1 MPTVEFVLMTKCAL
15 SLCLAIAICCLLS
28 FPAPL
33 SCQEWKVPMP
43 GLEGPVHIRSDSL
56 TYEREKGMFVAEGNV
71 EITRGGLTLQ
81 AERVELNETTDDAV
95 ATGRVMLREEEDVL
109 RCDRLELNLRTQ
121 MGSITNGTLFTK
133 KGNFTVTGERAERLG
148 ERTYRVY
155 GASFTTCDITSPDW
169 KFTAKQV
176 DVTLEGYAVAR
187 GPVFYIR
194 GIPVL
199 YVPAGIFPVK
209 RERQT
214 GFLIPRI
221 GYSSKYGPEA
231 FTAFYWAIS
240 KNMDATF
247 YLDRLGDHRGR
258 GWNEG
263 IEFRYA
269 LRRDTDGKVTFYFCD
284 DQVERDERW
293 GLFFKHRGGIW
304 RDFYAKADVAVISD
318 DAYVVDFDE
327 YIPDDT
333 LIDARTRTQL
343 ESRVFGGRNWA
354 RFNLLGEVSVI
365 DDLTV
370 EEHRGTLQR
379 VPTLQFTA
387 LRQGL
392 PLTPLYF
399 GWETDYTNFYRREG
413 LRGHRLDFHPRL
425 SFPLMLLKAVR
436 VEPEA
441 GFRETLY
448 LPSDGPRDPYTGER
462 MTGEFESREIPDFTI
477 ATSTILS
484 RVYEGGWWDL
494 ERWKHQIEPEISYTY
509 IPRVGQD
516 DNPMFNELDR
526 IGYTNAVT
534 YGLTNAVSGKTRKV
548 GGGSAV
554 RELLRLTVS
563 QSYSFG
569 DPYWREAESG
579 RGRYFSDI
587 EGEVWLNPSRYLNVL
602 GDLRYNP
609 YENYLDGFNVSA
621 ALSDKRGDGLGL
633 EYRYSRDEVENI
645 NASLNVRIRHW
656 LDLFG
661 TYSYN
666 IREKRRIFT
675 IFGLDFR
682 AKCWGLRVSIEDIKQ
697 SPLTVMDGTLTRLVE
712 DEINFRVQV
721 TLTGVGSVGMK

>member
-1 MPTVEFVLMTKCAL
+1 
-15 SLCLAIAICCLLS
+15 
-28 FPAPL
+28 
-33 SCQEWKVPMP
+33 MP
-43 GLEGPVHIRSDSL
+43 GLEGLVHIRSDSL
-56 TYEREKGMFVAEGNV
+56 SYDREKRMFVAEGNV
-71 EITRGGLTLQ
+71 EISRGALVLQ
-81 AERVELNETTDDAV
+81 ADRVELNEMTEDAV
-95 ATGRVMLREEEDVL
+95 ATGRVVLREGEDVL

-121 MGSITNGTLFTK
+121 MGSVTNGTLFTK

-155 GASFTTCDITSPDW
+155 DASFTTCDITSPDW

-176 DVTLEGYAVAR
+176 DVTLEGYAVVR

-214 GFLIPRI
+214 GFLIPKF

-231 FTAFYWAIS
+231 FTAFYWAIA

-269 LRRDTDGKVTFYFCD
+269 LRRDTDGKMTFYFCD

-293 GLFFKHRGGIW
+293 GVFFKHRGGIW

-327 YIPDDT
+327 YMPDDT
-333 LIDARTRTQL
+333 LIDARTRSQL

-379 VPTLQFTA
+379 VPTLQFVA
-387 LRQGL
+387 LKQGL

-399 GWETDYTNFYRREG
+399 GWETDYTRFWRREG
-413 LRGHRLDFHPRL
+413 IRGHRLDLHPRL
-425 SFPLMLLKAVR
+425 SFPLMLLKAIR

-448 LPSDGPRDPYTGER
+448 LPSNGPRNPYTGER
-462 MTGEFESREIPDFTI
+462 VTDEFESREIPDFTI

-484 RVYEGGWWDL
+484 RVYEGGWWGF

-509 IPRVGQD
+509 IPRVNQD

-534 YGLTNAVSGKTRKV
+534 YGLTNAVSGRIRQA
-548 GGGSAV
+548 GGGSTV
-554 RELLRLTVS
+554 RELLRFTVS

-569 DPYWREAESG
+569 EPVLREAKSG

-587 EGEVWLNPSRYLNVL
+587 EAEVWLNPSQYLNVL

-609 YENYLDGFNVSA
+609 YEHYLDGFNVSA

-645 NASLNVRIRHW
+645 NASLNVRIRDW
-656 LDLFG
+656 LDLFS
-661 TYSYN
+661 TCSYN

-682 AKCWGLRVSIEDIKQ
+682 AKCWGIRFYIEDIKR
-697 SPLTVMDGTLTRLVE
+697 SPLTVREGVPTRLVE

>member
-1 MPTVEFVLMTKCAL
+1 
-15 SLCLAIAICCLLS
+15 
-28 FPAPL
+28 
-33 SCQEWKVPMP
+33 MP
-43 GLEGPVHIRSDSL
+43 GLEGPVNIRSDSL
-56 TYEREKGMFVAEGNV
+56 TYDREKGMFVAEGNV
-71 EITRGGLTLQ
+71 EITRGALTLR
-81 AERVELNETTDDAV
+81 AERVELNEMTDDAV
-95 ATGRVMLREEEDVL
+95 ATGGVVLREGEDVL

-155 GASFTTCDITSPDW
+155 GASFTTCDIDSPDW

-176 DVTLEGYAVAR
+176 DVTLEGYAVVK

-199 YVPAGIFPVK
+199 YFPAGIFPVK

-214 GFLIPRI
+214 GFLIPRL

-231 FTAFYWAIS
+231 FTAFYWAIA

-327 YIPDDT
+327 YMPDDT
-333 LIDARTRTQL
+333 LIDARTRSQL

-379 VPTLQFTA
+379 VPTLQFVA

-399 GWETDYTNFYRREG
+399 GWETDYTSFYRREG
-413 LRGHRLDFHPRL
+413 IRGHRLDLHPRL
-425 SFPLMLLKAVR
+425 SFPLMLLKAIR

-448 LPSDGPRDPYTGER
+448 FPNNGPRNPYTGER
-462 MTGEFESREIPDFTI
+462 MADEFESREIPDFTI

-484 RVYEGGWWDL
+484 RVYEGGWWDF

-509 IPRVGQD
+509 IPRVNQD
-516 DNPMFNELDR
+516 DNPMFDELDR
-526 IGYTNAVT
+526 VGYTNAVT
-534 YGLTNAVSGKTRKV
+534 YGLTNAVSGRIRQA

-554 RELLRLTVS
+554 RELLRFTVS

-569 DPYWREAESG
+569 EPYWREAKSG

-602 GDLRYNP
+602 GDLQYNP
-609 YENYLDGFNVSA
+609 YGHYLDGFNVSA

-656 LDLFG
+656 LDLFS
-661 TYSYN
+661 TCSYN

-682 AKCWGLRVSIEDIKQ
+682 SKCWGIRVSIEDIKR
-697 SPLTVMDGTLTRLVE
+697 SPLTVTDGMLNRLVE

-721 TLTGVGSVGMK
+721 TLTGMGSVGMK